1 MNDTEDTDL
10 DGRRRWACPGRV
22 AVEPQQRDGRQHRVA
37 AHGRV
42 DVAAAAAAA
51 AATAATAAT
60 AAATT
65 ATATATATATTAAAA
80 AAAATTT
87 TTTTAAT
94 GTPAAT
100 GQSPVSNANL
110 KK

>member
-65 ATATATATATTAAAA
+65 ATATATTAAAA

>member
-42 DVAAAAAAA
+42 DVAAAAAA
-51 AATAATAAT
+51 AATAAT

>member
-51 AATAATAAT
+51 ATAAT

-80 AAAATTT
+80 AAAAAT

>member
-51 AATAATAAT
+51 ATAAT

-80 AAAATTT
+80 AAAAATT